1 MKKRILALLLAA
13 LMVMSLGACAQK
25 TDAPEKEPETT
36 QEPAAP
42 EETKPEEPVVEEPAA
57 EEPAE
62 AEDYGTVVIDNYG
75 HEVTFTKMPER
86 VISMNIQTTEMM
98 LALGLGDKIIGCS
111 YNTCEVLPEYKEA
124 FDQIPILS
132 DTYASHEAII
142 GEEPDFVIGRNT
154 AFREK
159 TSGTVE
165 QFEAAGIP
173 AYQSQGTIVSGRPE
187 EMDDVYADLLNL
199 GKIFKVEDRAEALV
213 AEMKQKIDDVQE
225 KLASVEDPVKVLVI
239 DSLDGNEI
247 FTASNAL
254 ESELIRLAGGKN
266 IAPDMGSN
274 WADISMEVA
283 TDANPDVIVF
293 NVYEETTLEEK
304 IAEAEAVEALKD
316 TPAMQNKRFVGVPL
330 ASVHESV
337 RAADT
342 VQYLAESFYPELFK

>member
-1 MKKRILALLLAA
+1 MMKKRIAALLLAA
-13 LMVMSLGACAQK
+13 VLVMSMGACAQK
-25 TDAPEKEPETT
+25 TEAPQKEPETT

-42 EETKPEEPVVEEPAA
+42 AETKPEEPTA
-57 EEPAE
+57 EKPAE

-75 HEVTFTKMPER
+75 REVTFTKMPER
-86 VISMNIQTTEMM
+86 VISMNIQTTEML
-98 LALGLGDKIIGCS
+98 LALDLGDKVIGCS
-111 YNTCEVLPEYKEA
+111 YNTCEVLPEYQEA

-159 TSGTVE
+159 ASGTVE

-199 GKIFKVEDRAEALV
+199 GRIFKVEDRAEALV

-225 KLASVEDPVKVLVI
+225 KLASVEEPVKVLVI

-254 ESELIRLAGGKN
+254 ETELIRLAGGKN

-316 TPAMQNKRFVGVPL
+316 TPAMKNKRFVGVPL

-342 VQYLAESFYPELFK
+342 VQYLAENFYPELFK